1 MVSFFVNIVDLYF
14 FIPDGAIE
22 KWPSN
27 MHEGLTI
34 GIYLPFLINA
44 PYDWNKVLFMG
55 KLGSKLSALYSSDTA
70 RSGNI
75 LRQFWESRAWVATMP
90 LCMVRALLSSA
101 TWHRLLSVHRHQCD
115 YGANPQ

>member
-34 GIYLPFLINA
+34 GIYFPFLINA

-75 LRQFWESRAWVATMP
+75 LCHS
-90 LCMVRALLSSA
+90 
-101 TWHRLLSVHRHQCD
+101 
-115 YGANPQ
+115 